1 MTESSLQNSLG
12 TGFRNVW
19 NGFRNLNNSSEVDR
33 GSCFLLELLVLI
45 GWKSHVCGHDSQ
57 NVSRYRSP
65 HESGL
70 KVQIQS
76 TQESFTYSYTS
87 KSILLLMLV

>member
-45 GWKSHVCGHDSQ
+45 GWKSHVCGHE
-57 NVSRYRSP
+57 RYRSP

-70 KVQIQS
+70 KVQRQS
-76 TQESFTYSYTS
+76 TQESFTYSCTS